1 MKQKMLKVPRRRL
14 IECAILFAAALML
27 LTSPS
32 AQPVHAAGEAARY
45 QLQIG
50 GMT

>member
-32 AQPVHAAGEAARY
+32 APVLLARVASVATAVSMC
-45 QLQIG
+45 LKH
-50 GMT
+50 